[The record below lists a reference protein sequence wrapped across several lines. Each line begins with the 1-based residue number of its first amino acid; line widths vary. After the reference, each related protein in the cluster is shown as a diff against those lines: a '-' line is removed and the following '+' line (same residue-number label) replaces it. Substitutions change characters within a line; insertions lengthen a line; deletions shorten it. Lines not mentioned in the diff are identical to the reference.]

1 MVLPANSSR
10 RQDWFW
16 NVPIFEVTELGD
28 YLHLLGASRPNG
40 VRYSLGCVQIIGF
53 ESGVTARNNL
63 KERMA
68 QRMFEADENSR
79 EVVARIPRMTWED
92 VGEQYR
98 NNWRE
103 RADVA
108 LTVIEEDEL
117 APRK

>member
-1 MVLPANSSR
+1 
-10 RQDWFW
+10 
-16 NVPIFEVTELGD
+16 
-28 YLHLLGASRPNG
+28 
-40 VRYSLGCVQIIGF
+40 
-53 ESGVTARNNL
+53 
-63 KERMA
+63 MA